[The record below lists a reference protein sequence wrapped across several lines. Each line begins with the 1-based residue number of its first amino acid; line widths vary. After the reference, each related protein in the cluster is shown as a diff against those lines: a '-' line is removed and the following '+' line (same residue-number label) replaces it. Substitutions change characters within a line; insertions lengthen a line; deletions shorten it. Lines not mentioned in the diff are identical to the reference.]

1 MNTKHEMTLFGEEA
15 KDAHE
20 FDVWLMARRMALLYH
35 YLAGAIVDRL
45 GPEEG
50 YALVKDAVWKYGEH
64 CGGTVREK
72 VVAKGLPLTAENFRT
87 VPDLPSRGWRSAVVV
102 AGDGDKEHRATL
114 CPLARTWME
123 IGTPAALAR
132 LYCFVDQS
140 KIAGYN
146 DADLECV
153 HEHNVLDGDG
163 YCEIVIRPK
172 QAAEGEAE

>member
-1 MNTKHEMTLFGEEA
+1 MPRDEQLTLFGETA
-15 KDAHE
+15 RDAHE

-35 YLAGAIVDRL
+35 YLATAVVDRL
-45 GPEEG
+45 GEEEG
-50 YALVKDAVWKYGEH
+50 YALVKRAVWQYGEH
-64 CGGTVREK
+64 CGRAVRDQVE
-72 VVAKGLPLTAENFRT
+72 AKGLPLTGENFRT
-87 VPDLPSRGWRSAVVV
+87 VPDLPARGWRSELVDVGG
-102 AGDGDKEHRATL
+102 GDRENRATL
-114 CPLARTWME
+114 CPLARTWQE

-146 DADLECV
+146 DAELECV

-172 QAAEGEAE
+172 GAGE